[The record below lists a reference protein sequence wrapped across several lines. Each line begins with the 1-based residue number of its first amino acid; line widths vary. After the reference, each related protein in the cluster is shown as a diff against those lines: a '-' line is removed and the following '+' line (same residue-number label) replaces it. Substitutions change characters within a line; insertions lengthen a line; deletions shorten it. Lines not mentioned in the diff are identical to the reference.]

1 MSAACCDELSVA
13 ALAAELAA
21 AGAAAGVSLP
31 DAGKLLV
38 FDEIDST
45 NAELLRRLASAG
57 NLHEADGSLSAA
69 GKDMHLLL
77 AAASTQT
84 AGRGR
89 VGRKFYSPAGNGIYF
104 SFVHVPRGAVTD
116 PAAYTAGAAVAVC
129 RAVEA
134 LFGVTAQIKWVND
147 VYVRGKKICGILT
160 EGFSAPG
167 SGRIEAAVVGIGIN
181 IHAGPSLPPE
191 LAQKAGGILA
201 DGDASSVTRSRL
213 LARCLAELFLLLGE
227 GAGSS
232 GADSAAAAVPAID
245 EYRRRSLLTGRNVIV
260 SAIADDRASQYE
272 AHVLSVTD
280 DAGLLVQL
288 ADGSQRV
295 LRSGEVTLHSGN

>member
-21 AGAAAGVSLP
+21 AGAAAGVPLP

-89 VGRKFYSPAGNGIYF
+89 VGRKF
-104 SFVHVPRGAVTD
+104 
-116 PAAYTAGAAVAVC
+116 
-129 RAVEA
+129 
-134 LFGVTAQIKWVND
+134 
-147 VYVRGKKICGILT
+147 
-160 EGFSAPG
+160 
-167 SGRIEAAVVGIGIN
+167 
-181 IHAGPSLPPE
+181 
-191 LAQKAGGILA
+191 
-201 DGDASSVTRSRL
+201 
-213 LARCLAELFLLLGE
+213 
-227 GAGSS
+227 
-232 GADSAAAAVPAID
+232 
-245 EYRRRSLLTGRNVIV
+245 
-260 SAIADDRASQYE
+260 
-272 AHVLSVTD
+272 
-280 DAGLLVQL
+280 
-288 ADGSQRV
+288 
-295 LRSGEVTLHSGN
+295 